1 MPATQDNAPP
11 SPSGSSASDGSSN
24 SVSTGPPRTP
34 VSTSLPM
41 PTFMNFTGEDT
52 LNGVASLGGIKRTSK
67 TTRRVNTAERR
78 ATHNAVERQRR
89 ETLNGRFLDLAA
101 LLSNL
106 SQIRRPSKS
115 AIVNSSIAHLNA
127 SRRHRILAAQQ
138 LRMMKN
144 EADALRHEV
153 NEWRARAGVA
163 FVEEPMRGDA
173 FGIVLRGEL
182 EFEAG
187 DMVEGEEGE
196 EDDEAGG
203 TNGGVYGGRQY
214 APERAA
220 YTEEPVD
227 EYALLQRQQQEH
239 ADMMAAQMQA
249 PFDHTV
255 LHPSTPPHALPEQ
268 AYPINPGHRQPVSAH
283 YYTPSPTIASPV
295 ISYENPAMA
304 YEHAPVHP
312 AMQAELNA
320 HWAFEKQQQILHAHH
335 QEQQR
340 QANW

>member
-67 TTRRVNTAERR
+67 NHAPRQYGR
-78 ATHNAVERQRR
+78 AQRR
-89 ETLNGRFLDLAA
+89 ETLNGRFL
-101 LLSNL
+101 
-106 SQIRRPSKS
+106 QIRRPSKS

-138 LRMMKN
+138 L
-144 EADALRHEV
+144 L